1 MFILTTGNGD
11 NPVLFKNQHVR
22 KTKQRA
28 PLYSPEAAVAFVG
41 VEAAA

>member
-11 NPVLFKNQHVR
+11 NCVLFKKSACEKN
-22 KTKQRA
+22 KTEG

>member
-11 NPVLFKNQHVR
+11 NSACEKN
-22 KTKQRA
+22 KIEGA
-28 PLYSPEAAVAFVG
+28 LYSPEAAVAFVG